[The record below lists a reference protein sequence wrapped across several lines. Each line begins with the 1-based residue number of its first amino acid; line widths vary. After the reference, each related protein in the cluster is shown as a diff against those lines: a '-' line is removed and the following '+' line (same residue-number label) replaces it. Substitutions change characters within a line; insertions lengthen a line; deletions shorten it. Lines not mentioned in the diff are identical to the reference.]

1 MVPKSDIIDDDR
13 YEFKGV
19 KIAHELMVDIL
30 GALIPGALFLFCIIV
45 CIVFPLI
52 CFASPNNNFGFLM
65 KDGDWFWIVA
75 FLSFLILSY
84 VIGLIFYRADIKV
97 PDRRDI
103 RREQKKKLDDLLK
116 NMPVKTID
124 VAQDYVAE
132 LLIQEIRPLE
142 QCLSSYRADCDEPL
156 NSVYNDD
163 FIKSCNECLEAL
175 SNENKNSFA
184 RNNAEYSYSSFS
196 LQRNLL
202 KVLFPEWDFNNTK
215 DYCSTDTSDKKNKL
229 FPDVKHIPNAVKNV
243 IRQASTILPK
253 VERYIKK
260 HIKPQTTVKDK
271 YDNNDKEVISLCRLI
286 VSYMILH
293 LQNESG
299 CATEDRCDFPYMSYY
314 KYLLKRELKDLL
326 KYVKWYTPA
335 SRTKNQLNLYK
346 IDLQLHVPN
355 AFSIITKNESHI
367 RMASSSWHVAKIVKV
382 MSIITGLIMLSFVV
396 LSIVYHSKNDDSFNR
411 IPQDNTAKV
420 VVVHKENANHTVKD
434 VPVKTSLSKHD
445 FSETEDIAEPQSQSG
460 FTKIVDS
467 YLYFIS
473 RTNIANEYLAFLFPL
488 LVFLL
493 SLYILKS
500 VPKFIHYQRLRE
512 IYYTLSIYKL
522 WEDAK
527 CESEK
532 KYNQNLA
539 IRKAQANIAPES
551 SDTETAGNRFS

>member
-1 MVPKSDIIDDDR
+1 MNLWWAFSV
-13 YEFKGV
+13 
-19 KIAHELMVDIL
+19 
-30 GALIPGALFLFCIIV
+30 ALIPGALFLFCIIV

-163 FIKSCNECLEAL
+163 FIKSCNECLKAL

-184 RNNAEYSYSSFS
+184 RNNAEYRYSSFS

-260 HIKPQTTVKDK
+260 HIKPQTTVK
-271 YDNNDKEVISLCRLI
+271 NN
-286 VSYMILH
+286 
-293 LQNESG
+293 
-299 CATEDRCDFPYMSYY
+299 
-314 KYLLKRELKDLL
+314 KDLL

-335 SRTKNQLNLYK
+335 SRTKDQLNLYK

-396 LSIVYHSKNDDSFNR
+396 LSIVYHSKNDDSFNK

-420 VVVHKENANHTVKD
+420 VVVHKGNANHTVKD
-434 VPVKTSLSKHD
+434 VPVKTSLSKLD
-445 FSETEDIAEPQSQSG
+445 FSETKDIAEPQPQSG
-460 FTKIVDS
+460 FIKIVDS

-488 LVFLL
+488 LIFLL

-551 SDTETAGNRFS
+551 